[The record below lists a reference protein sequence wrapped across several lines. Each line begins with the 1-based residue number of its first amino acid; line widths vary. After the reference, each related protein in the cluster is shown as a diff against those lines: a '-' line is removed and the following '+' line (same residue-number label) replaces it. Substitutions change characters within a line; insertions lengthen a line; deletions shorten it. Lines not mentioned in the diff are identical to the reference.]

1 MANLT
6 MRKPEV
12 FFAVVEGE
20 GKDARCYAEIDV
32 ALGHAEE
39 LAKRIAVRTIEVC
52 SPKSRR
58 SISIYLEP
66 YHRLVARV
74 DVTGE
79 LECFKAGN

>member
-20 GKDARCYAEIDV
+20 DEHCYAEIDV
-32 ALGHAEE
+32 ALDQAEK

-52 SPKSRR
+52 PPKSRR
-58 SISIYLEP
+58 PISIYLEP

-74 DVTGE
+74 DITGE
-79 LECFKAGN
+79 LECFEVGD